1 MRLVSRMVSR
11 MSASG
16 INSERGKKAAAM
28 DKVDMSLDDIIRL
41 NKKEQKFN
49 KKQGPVNRR
58 PVKKKGRLMQGKGVK
73 PRGAAPFQRGV
84 GLSQRGVPKQNNRR
98 MPVLPF
104 RRRGQG
110 VVTGLASRR
119 TGALLKR
126 LGTVNRATAG
136 SQGKQGFITRAKPKM
151 PPFIQNAANANQ
163 HRKQE
168 GQRRTN
174 RQPESPRSLN
184 PTTVKRP
191 FQLKRRPLPSLQT
204 QRDARQATFLFRRG
218 LKIQA
223 QVQKPNPPVRT
234 RQWRTSTNNGILTV
248 SIDNPT
254 ARTQPEPPTAYTL
267 HPPAVRTLPVKLETT
282 EKKIPKG
289 VALQF
294 DINSVGKPQ
303 TSMTLNERFQ
313 IMKDQRT
320 AKAQHSKGS
329 RFVTVG

>member
-1 MRLVSRMVSR
+1 

-16 INSERGKKAAAM
+16 INSGRGNKAAAM

-49 KKQGPVNRR
+49 KNQGAVNRR
-58 PVKKKGRLMQGKGVK
+58 PVKKKGRLMQGKGFK
-73 PRGAAPFQRGV
+73 SRGAAPIQRGV
-84 GLSQRGVPKQNNRR
+84 GLSQRGAPKMNNRR
-98 MPVLPF
+98 MPNLPA

-110 VVTGLASRR
+110 VITGLASRR

-126 LGTVNRATAG
+126 LGTVNRTATS
-136 SQGKQGFITRAKPKM
+136 SQGRQGFTTKAKPKTQ
-151 PPFIQNAANANQ
+151 PFIQIAASTNQ
-163 HRKQE
+163 YRKQD
-168 GQRRTN
+168 GPRWTY
-174 RQPESPRSLN
+174 RQQEPQRSLT
-184 PTTVKRP
+184 PTFKRP
-191 FQLKRRPLPSLQT
+191 FQLRRRPQPPLQT

-223 QVQKPNPPVRT
+223 QVQNPNQKPNPPVRT

-267 HPPAVRTLPVKLETT
+267 HPSAVRTAPVNLETT
-282 EKKIPKG
+282 EKKVPKG

-303 TSMTLNERFQ
+303 TSMTLNERFR
-313 IMKDQRT
+313 ILKDQRT
-320 AKAQHSKGS
+320 AKEQHGKGS

>member
-1 MRLVSRMVSR
+1 
-11 MSASG
+11 MSSSG
-16 INSERGKKAAAM
+16 INPGRAKKAAAM

-73 PRGAAPFQRGV
+73 PRSAAPIQRV

-98 MPVLPF
+98 MPNLPA

-126 LGTVNRATAG
+126 LGTVSRATTGA
-136 SQGKQGFITRAKPKM
+136 QGKQVFTARAKPKTQ
-151 PPFIQNAANANQ
+151 PFIQNAASTNQ
-163 HRKQE
+163 YRKQE
-168 GQRRTN
+168 GLRRTY
-174 RQPESPRSLN
+174 RQPEPQRSLN

-191 FQLKRRPLPSLQT
+191 FQLRRRPLPSLQT

-223 QVQKPNPPVRT
+223 QVQKPTPPVRT

-267 HPPAVRTLPVKLETT
+267 HPPAVRTVPVKLETG

-303 TSMTLNERFQ
+303 TSMTLNERFR
-313 IMKDQRT
+313 ILKDQRT
-320 AKAQHSKGS
+320 AKAQHNKGS